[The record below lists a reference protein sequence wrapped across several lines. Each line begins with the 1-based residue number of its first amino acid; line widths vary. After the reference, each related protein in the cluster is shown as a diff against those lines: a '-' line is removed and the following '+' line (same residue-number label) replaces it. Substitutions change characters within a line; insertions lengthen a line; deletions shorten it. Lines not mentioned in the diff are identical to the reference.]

1 MQRLNERA
9 MNRFLT
15 AALILPAFLAS
26 TGCASQT
33 PTSAPISRASPIS
46 RADPI
51 PLYGAANPGRLS
63 DEIRVGD
70 AGDVRNVTYPTI
82 TPVLPAPGT
91 ANGAAVI
98 VSPGGAFMSLA
109 MENEGWRVAQAL
121 ADQGI
126 TAFVLKYR
134 LNPTPLDDEAYLAT
148 FFQRMFGGGD
158 PIDPT
163 DAVAD
168 GVTAL
173 KLVRARSQVWN
184 LDRNRVGM
192 IGFSAGAIVSLT
204 STLNAIS
211 DDDPDTTPPA
221 FLGYVYGPMDAV
233 EVPANAPP
241 LFVAIAMDDG
251 LFGGAN
257 FSVVQSWRRAERPV
271 ELHAYQGGGHGFG
284 AGKPGTTNALLMSE
298 FITWLEMQG
307 FTGDRPA
314 AQDPT

>member
-1 MQRLNERA
+1 

-15 AALILPAFLAS
+15 AALIMPTLLAS
-26 TGCASQT
+26 TAYAGQT
-33 PTSAPISRASPIS
+33 PRSAPIVNASHSSRAEPI
-46 RADPI
+46 A
-51 PLYGAANPGRLS
+51 LYGAANPGRLS

-70 AGDVRNVTYPTI
+70 AGDIRNVTYPTI

-98 VSPGGAFMSLA
+98 VSPGGAFMSLS
-109 MENEGWRVAQAL
+109 MENEGFRVAQAL
-121 ADQGI
+121 ADRGI

-134 LNPTPLDDEAYLAT
+134 LNPTPIDEETYLAT

-173 KLVRARSQVWN
+173 KMVRARSHDWN
-184 LDRNRVGM
+184 LDPSRVGM

-204 STLNAIS
+204 STLNADS
-211 DDDPDTTPPA
+211 DNDPETSPPA

-271 ELHAYQGGGHGFG
+271 ELHAYQSGGHGFG
-284 AGKPGTTNALLMSE
+284 VGKAGTTNALLMSE

-307 FTGDRPA
+307 FTGDRLADQPS
-314 AQDPT
+314 DRTETSR